1 MHTSM
6 IRPYLFILFFFL
18 PSVASSCFTLTNVLD
33 FTPPPTDMLLF
44 LSVLTVRWTWKN
56 FSNFFSNRVKV
67 RVKMLIIELGSCITK
82 VQNCINLFLK
92 PLQGLLMVI
101 SVKLLTASLWK
112 IGLHFYILGTKRGHH
127 TVSVNDLALHTCLQ
141 THTPLSSAT
150 WWRESSPCLHCRS
163 LVHPG

>member
-6 IRPYLFILFFFL
+6 IRPYLFILFFL

-67 RVKMLIIELGSCITK
+67 MVKMLITKLGSCITK
-82 VQNCINLFLK
+82 VQNCMNLFLK

-101 SVKLLTASLWK
+101 SVILLTASLWK
-112 IGLHFYILGTKRGHH
+112 IGLNVYILSTKRGHH
-127 TVSVNDLALHTCLQ
+127 TVSVNDLALQ
-141 THTPLSSAT
+141 THTPFSSAT